1 MKKNMVY
8 FILYV
13 VLITELLIVITE
25 RDELDE
31 AQEKV
36 RTEMLRTIYK
46 EPVEIK
52 VPFSVDYEIK
62 NQNKFNVVLS
72 ASGLV
77 SVEEKQAIKYYI
89 NIDPSSKVRPSNWP
103 GDGINSASIA
113 GTYAIE
119 KDSSGNAIF
128 SGMLDREGDYV
139 FTIYA
144 EVTRTAPSYMKA
156 LPGLVDEF
164 KLFMEETNQLNVKTK
179 TALVNLHARRLG
191 GVQTSAAE
199 IRF

>member
-31 AQEKV
+31 AQENV

-46 EPVEIK
+46 DPVEIK
-52 VPFSVDYEIK
+52 VPLSVDYEIK
-62 NQNKFNVVLS
+62 NQNSFNIVLS

-77 SVEEKQAIKYYI
+77 SEEEKQTIKYYI
-89 NIDPSSKVRPSNWP
+89 DVDPTSKVRPSNWP
-103 GDGINSASIA
+103 SIGLNSTSIA

-128 SGMLDREGDYV
+128 VGSLDREGDYIFNV
-139 FTIYA
+139 YA

-156 LPGLVDEF
+156 LPGLVEEF

-179 TALVNLHARRLG
+179 AALVNLHARRLG

>member
-36 RTEMLRTIYK
+36 RTEMLKTIYK
-46 EPVEIK
+46 EPIQLK
-52 VPFSVDYEIK
+52 VPSTVDYEIK
-62 NQNKFNVVLS
+62 RDNKFNVIIT

-77 SVEEKQAIKYYI
+77 SEQEKLEVKYYI
-89 NIDPSSKVRPSNWP
+89 NIDPVSKNRPSNWP
-103 GDGINSASIA
+103 SGGFNSTSIA
-113 GTYAIE
+113 GTYALE
-119 KDSSGNAIF
+119 KDSSGNAVF
-128 SGMLDREGDYV
+128 TGALDREGDYV
-139 FTIYA
+139 FSVYA
-144 EVTRTAPSYMKA
+144 EVTRSAPLYMQA
-156 LPGLVDEF
+156 LPGLIEEF
-164 KLFMEETNQLNVKTK
+164 KLFMEETNQLNVKTQEQK
-179 TALVNLHARRLG
+179 INLHARSLG
-191 GVQTSAAE
+191 GVQKSSAE